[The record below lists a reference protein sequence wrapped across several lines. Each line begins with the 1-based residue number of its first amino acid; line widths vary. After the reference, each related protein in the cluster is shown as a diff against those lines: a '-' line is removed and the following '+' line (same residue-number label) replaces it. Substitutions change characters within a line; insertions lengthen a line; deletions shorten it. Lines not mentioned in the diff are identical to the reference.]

1 MGTSFI
7 FLSPLQISVI
17 LCLPRNT
24 PSTRKSIVHLFESF
38 TKVPLWHGSY
48 LLQVHI
54 LRWVGGYRYS
64 YITIGSGLQQE
75 LFSVQLYQLR

>member
-1 MGTSFI
+1 M
-7 FLSPLQISVI
+7 
-17 LCLPRNT
+17 PRNT

-54 LRWVGGYRYS
+54 LNGWVG
-64 YITIGSGLQQE
+64 IDVPTL
-75 LFSVQLYQLR
+75 L

>member
-1 MGTSFI
+1 MGASFI

-24 PSTRKSIVHLFESF
+24 PSTRKSILQLFESF

-54 LRWVGGYRYS
+54 LRWVGGWVG
-64 YITIGSGLQQE
+64 IDVPTL
-75 LFSVQLYQLR
+75 L